1 MTKALSVVSSRKK
14 FIEALNS
21 NLDLFEQILPHAT
34 YSYHA
39 NKSAIH
45 PSQATRVIG
54 LCFMSNIGAWEEF
67 LGRVFIRYMAGAR
80 SPSYA
85 PVLKIGSCNSMDHAI
100 DVLAGK
106 SDYDITT
113 GYLTWTKFADVCSK
127 ATIFFERGEPFTKI
141 PPVYKD
147 RIADAIVIRNRVAH
161 SSEKCIKDFA
171 KVAKRYLS
179 LAPTASLPQGTSVGK
194 LLKETDVKHFQTFNS
209 GANYYEAYDQMFRHL
224 AYMLV
229 PD

>member
-1 MTKALSVVSSRKK
+1 MAKALSVISSRSK
-14 FIEALNS
+14 FIKTLNS

-45 PSQATRVIG
+45 PSQATRVVG

-67 LGRVFIRYMAGAR
+67 LGRIFIRYMAGAR
-80 SPSYA
+80 TPSYS
-85 PVLKIGSCNSMDHAI
+85 PVLKIGACHSMDHAI

-106 SDYDITT
+106 SDYDITK
-113 GYLTWTKFADVCSK
+113 GYLTWTKYADVISK
-127 ATIFFERGEPFTKI
+127 ATIFFDRGEPFTKI

-161 SSEKCIKDFA
+161 SSEKCVKDFA
-171 KVAKRYLS
+171 KVAKSFLG
-179 LAPTASLPQGTSVGK
+179 LAPSASLPQGTSVGK
-194 LLKETDVKHFQTFNS
+194 LLKGTDVRHFQTFNNS
-209 GANYYEAYDQMFRHL
+209 ASYYQAYDMMFRHL